1 MTPQIPHEKYKI
13 LLNNLSKY
21 PKLAIAF
28 SGGIDSTLL
37 AHVAKQAKI
46 NVLLITVASPL
57 FSKYDE
63 QLSKK
68 IAKKLHL
75 PHIIINQTLEKKVIE
90 NTTNRCYYCKHEEA
104 TTWIKEAHKRG
115 YPTVVDGANYDD
127 LKDPYRPGI
136 RACSKLGI
144 YHPLA
149 DVKITK
155 ADIRTIARQQG
166 IPTWNQPA
174 NACLA
179 SRVQYG
185 EKITIP
191 KLKQIEQAEDILRYY
206 SPTIRVRLHHNITR
220 IEVPIEYLQT
230 IIKNRTKIISQLKT
244 IGLTYITLDLE
255 GHRSGSMHEGK

>member
-1 MTPQIPHEKYKI
+1 MNRIVTII
-13 LLNNLSKY
+13 LLFITSIMLNVVFASQQSVPQFQSIQFPFIENHGQLNKEILYYTTTRNGALYIDTTGKEYLSLRLKD
-21 PKLAIAF
+21 
-28 SGGIDSTLL
+28 DSTRL
-37 AHVAKQAKI
+37 VISKQFVGTKNTKPVGKNPAKTRI
-46 NVLLITVASPL
+46 NRYIG
-57 FSKYDE
+57 
-63 QLSKK
+63 
-68 IAKKLHL
+68 
-75 PHIIINQTLEKKVIE
+75 N
-90 NTTNRCYYCKHEEA
+90 
-104 TTWIKEAHKRG
+104 
-115 YPTVVDGANYDD
+115 
-127 LKDPYRPGI
+127 DPD
-136 RACSKLGI
+136 KW
-144 YHPLA
+144 
-149 DVKITK
+149 
-155 ADIRTIARQQG
+155 QQG

-191 KLKQIEQAEDILRYY
+191 KLKQIEQAEDILRHY